1 MYMEFELDFMPSYVS
16 SYSQQ
21 PELPYVTDLPSTTTQ
36 SHMKILAYF
45 SSFTNRPRLVFSS
58 KE

>member
-1 MYMEFELDFMPSYVS
+1 MEFELDFMPSYVS
-16 SYSQQ
+16 LYSQQ
-21 PELPYVTDLPSTTTQ
+21 PGLPYVTDLPSITIQ

-45 SSFTNRPRLVFSS
+45 SSVTNRPWLVFSS